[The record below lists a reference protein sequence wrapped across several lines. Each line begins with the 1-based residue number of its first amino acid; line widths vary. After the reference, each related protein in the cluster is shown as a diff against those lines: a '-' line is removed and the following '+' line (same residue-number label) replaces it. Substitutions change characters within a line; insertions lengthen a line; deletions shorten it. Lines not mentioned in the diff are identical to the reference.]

1 MTVVNSK
8 ELIEAKRAVKVPFD
22 LKLRFAGGATESI
35 TIVEIFRL
43 LPGKRIVARAKYKGD
58 DVLAKIFLGKTA
70 NRHAQ
75 KENEGIELIATAGVR
90 SPARLF
96 EAQFIDG
103 DGVVLGFQFL
113 ENSVSLEA
121 KWNDADED
129 AERVDVL
136 TRAMIIIARLHNQG
150 VVQTDIH
157 LDNFIMSEGRIYT
170 IDGGAVVRKTDPP
183 LPMKESL
190 ENVSW
195 FFAQIFPKYDEF
207 VSIVLPAYEAI
218 RLWKPDPDRIVRL
231 QEQIARSR
239 DARKKSFIDKTF
251 RDCTRFISDSRFSRF
266 LVCERESYDNELK
279 DLLENI
285 DDYID
290 KGTILKQGNTAT
302 VAQVNLVNRA
312 FVVKRYNIKG
322 FWHGVRRA
330 LSRTRA
336 SKSWANAFHME
347 FLGIPS
353 LKPVA
358 LMERRLGPLRGTAY
372 LITEFVEGL
381 DALAYLTNR
390 SHFNGEV
397 EALVGILVDL
407 SENRISHGDLKAT
420 NFLMALNGP
429 IIIDLDAMRQHKNEE
444 KFQRAFNRDI
454 RRFMRNWENEPDV
467 AARFQKVLPKTYGN

>member
-1 MTVVNSK
+1 MRLQAFAAPRVY
-8 ELIEAKRAVKVPFD
+8 
-22 LKLRFAGGATESI
+22 LR
-35 TIVEIFRL
+35 
-43 LPGKRIVARAKYKGD
+43 
-58 DVLAKIFLGKTA
+58 
-70 NRHAQ
+70 
-75 KENEGIELIATAGVR
+75 
-90 SPARLF
+90 
-96 EAQFIDG
+96 AQFIDG

-183 LPMKESL
+183 LPTKESL

-195 FFAQIFPKYDEF
+195 FFAQLFPKYDEF

>member
-70 NRHAQ
+70 DRHAQ
-75 KENEGIELIATAGVR
+75 KENEGTELIATAGVR

-96 EAQFIDG
+96 RAQFIDG

-183 LPMKESL
+183 LPTKESL

-195 FFAQIFPKYDEF
+195 FFAQLFPKYDP
-207 VSIVLPAYEAI
+207 S
-218 RLWKPDPDRIVRL
+218 
-231 QEQIARSR
+231 
-239 DARKKSFIDKTF
+239 
-251 RDCTRFISDSRFSRF
+251 
-266 LVCERESYDNELK
+266 
-279 DLLENI
+279 
-285 DDYID
+285 
-290 KGTILKQGNTAT
+290 
-302 VAQVNLVNRA
+302 
-312 FVVKRYNIKG
+312 
-322 FWHGVRRA
+322 HRRA
-330 LSRTRA
+330 LT
-336 SKSWANAFHME
+336 KS
-347 FLGIPS
+347 S
-353 LKPVA
+353 CC
-358 LMERRLGPLRGTAY
+358 R
-372 LITEFVEGL
+372 
-381 DALAYLTNR
+381 
-390 SHFNGEV
+390 
-397 EALVGILVDL
+397 EAWP
-407 SENRISHGDLKAT
+407 R
-420 NFLMALNGP
+420 
-429 IIIDLDAMRQHKNEE
+429 
-444 KFQRAFNRDI
+444 
-454 RRFMRNWENEPDV
+454 
-467 AARFQKVLPKTYGN
+467 